1 MNESDFEQAEMLRL
15 GTQKTDCLKAEAKE
29 MQTTEL
35 TVLNTSADQ
44 KGSDSKEKSSDT
56 KEFKKEKQFN
66 DINLLEN
73 SVSFQE
79 EESSS
84 NRLEGTSMTSS
95 MKRMMTA

>member
-56 KEFKKEKQFN
+56 KEFKNEKQFN

-79 EESSS
+79 EESNS

>member
-44 KGSDSKEKSSDT
+44 KGSDSKEKSSET
-56 KEFKKEKQFN
+56 KESKKEKQFN

-73 SVSFQE
+73 SASFQE
-79 EESSS
+79 EESSMK
-84 NRLEGTSMTSS
+84 RLEGSSMTSS